1 MALPTFRSVISRVLF
16 QLLGVFLGGFFL
28 LSVLVLTAFE
38 RREKEQ
44 LSLVAKG
51 CGQELSDFLD
61 RRQVNLNQLGLMLST
76 FDPTLKSPATPQL
89 LEHWA
94 EGGASFRAIALLGPH
109 QTPTLFWSQPDLPE
123 QLTPE
128 TWVELRQKAKGSGV
142 VVDQKGRLFL
152 VRQFSFGWVA
162 AQPDQSL
169 LVHNLEEWAQA
180 AGGRVQVRDGHG
192 FSLFDTAEGPVAP
205 GLSVSL
211 TLPQVP
217 WTLTLSRSWNELLA
231 PYLPFLILLFV
242 LYLVAAVTVLLFRK
256 FLIDRLL
263 QTLDKFQR
271 ETVKIA
277 SGDYSV
283 TLEYTPFQDLN
294 HVLEEL
300 EDLREKIWLR
310 EQDLRDSEYRFRR
323 MFEDAQIGILH
334 STPEGELLDL
344 NQTMAKILDF
354 PSPAEVK
361 GAYFSASE
369 FYVRP
374 EERAHLIAMLQDS
387 EHGKAQAKTR
397 FWTRERTTI
406 RKVNLYL
413 SQVFDPKRN
422 EFVIETF
429 CEDITEVEAAAEA
442 IRRVNED
449 LEQKVEER
457 TRHLEIALGDLKAA
471 QEQLIQAEKLAALGQ
486 LISGIAH
493 EINTPLGA
501 IAASN
506 DNVLALLKKVLESL
520 PWLMQVLSLE
530 QRALFYRLYEV
541 GNREILLVSGSQL
554 RQKKKSI
561 LAFFTKVGV
570 ELDEELADNLAELG
584 VENELEP
591 FLPLLRDPL
600 GKDAVRMINE
610 MLSMEK
616 SCAIIDQASD
626 KAAKVIQ
633 ALRTFSHQNQEEPYQ
648 AVDLAEGLETVLTL
662 FQNKIKLGVEVVRNY
677 GSLPPVAGYP
687 DKLNQVWTNLIA
699 NALQAMD
706 YKGRLEVTI
715 SSDGPWA
722 RVDIADTGPGVP
734 PEVQNKIFE
743 PFFTTKKPGE
753 GTGLGLDI
761 SRKIIDDHHGTLT
774 FVSEPGR
781 TIFTA
786 RLPLAVSV

>member
-1 MALPTFRSVISRVLF
+1 M
-16 QLLGVFLGGFFL
+16 
-28 LSVLVLTAFE
+28 AFE

-44 LSLVAKG
+44 INLAARG
-51 CGQELSDFLD
+51 CQQELSDFMD
-61 RRQVNLNQLGLMLST
+61 RRQVNLNQFGVMLTT
-76 FDPTLKSPATPQL
+76 FDPQLINPITPQL
-89 LEHWA
+89 LGQWA
-94 EGGASFRAIALLGPH
+94 EGGSSFLSLAIIGNQKNLLWYWGLPGLSDKSDIMD
-109 QTPTLFWSQPDLPE
+109 PTLLRHLNN
-123 QLTPE
+123 QLDI
-128 TWVELRQKAKGSGV
+128 W
-142 VVDQKGRLFL
+142 DQNDTIVL
-152 VRQFSFGWVA
+152 VRHFAFGWVA
-162 AQPDQSL
+162 GIPDQRL
-169 LVHNLEEWAQA
+169 LTHNLQEWALA
-180 AGGRVQVRDGHG
+180 AGGRVRVLDSQGRVFLDTSKDATPLDLSA
-192 FSLFDTAEGPVAP
+192 SLAIPKTH
-205 GLSVSL
+205 
-211 TLPQVP
+211 
-217 WTLTLSRSWNELLA
+217 WTLTLSRTWGSILE
-231 PYLPFLILLFV
+231 PYLPFIILLLALF
-242 LYLVAAVTVLLFRK
+242 LVAAVTVLLLRK

-263 QTLDKFQR
+263 ETLDKFQR

-334 STPEGELLDL
+334 TTPEGELIDL
-344 NQTMAKILDF
+344 NQAMAKILDF

-361 GAYFSASE
+361 GAYQNARE

-374 EERAHLIAMLQDS
+374 EERDFLFAKLLAS
-387 EHGKAQAKTR
+387 EHGKAQVKTR
-397 FWTRERTTI
+397 FWTRGHTSI
-406 RKVNLYL
+406 RSVNLYL
-413 SQVFDPKRN
+413 SQVFDPKRT
-422 EFVIETF
+422 EFVIEKF

-442 IRRVNED
+442 IRLANED
-449 LEQKVEER
+449 LEIKVEER

-561 LAFFTKVGV
+561 LAFLAKFGV
-570 ELDEELADNLAELG
+570 EADEELADNLAELG

-633 ALRTFSHQNQEEPYQ
+633 ALRTFSHQNQDEPYQ
-648 AVDLAEGLETVLTL
+648 SVNLAEGLETVLTL

-677 GSLPPVAGYP
+677 GTVAPLAGYP

-715 SSDGPWA
+715 TSEDHWA
-722 RVDIADTGPGVP
+722 RVDVMDSGPGISP
-734 PEVQNKIFE
+734 DVQEKVFE
-743 PFFTTKKPGE
+743 PFFTTKRPGE

-761 SRKIIDDHHGTLT
+761 SRKIVEEHQGKLS

-781 TIFTA
+781 TVFTV
-786 RLPLAVSV
+786 RLPLSMTENLTE

>member
-28 LSVLVLTAFE
+28 LSVLVLMAFE
-38 RREKEQ
+38 SREKEQ
-44 LSLVAKG
+44 LVLAARG
-51 CGQELSDFLD
+51 CQQELTDFLD

-76 FDPTLKSPATPQL
+76 FDPTLKSLTAPEL
-89 LEHWA
+89 IDHWA
-94 EGGASFRAIALLGPH
+94 EAGASFRTIALLGPH
-109 QTPTLFWSQPDLPE
+109 ETLKLFWSLPNSAE
-123 QLTPE
+123 QLNPAIGD
-128 TWVELRQKAKGSGV
+128 ELHQKASDSGV
-142 VVDQKGRLFL
+142 VVDPKGRFFL
-152 VRQFSFGWVA
+152 VRQFSFGWVIA
-162 AQPDQSL
+162 EPNQKL
-169 LVHNLEEWAQA
+169 LIHNLKEWADA
-180 AGGRVQVRDGHG
+180 AGGRIQVHDDQGR
-192 FSLFDTAEGPVAP
+192 SLLDTAKGATEK
-205 GLSVSL
+205 GLSVSV
-211 TLPQVP
+211 TLAQVP
-217 WTLTLSRSWNELLA
+217 WTLTLSRSWGELLE

-242 LYLVAAVTVLLFRK
+242 LYLVAAVAVLLLRK
-256 FLIDRLL
+256 FFIDRLL

-310 EQDLRDSEYRFRR
+310 EQELRDSEYRFRR

-334 STPEGELLDL
+334 TTPEGELLDL

-361 GAYFSASE
+361 GAYFSVSE

-374 EERAHLIAMLQDS
+374 EERVQAIATL
-387 EHGKAQAKTR
+387 KANEQGRAQVKTR
-397 FWTRERTTI
+397 FWTRGHATI

-422 EFVIETF
+422 EFVIEKF

-471 QEQLIQAEKLAALGQ
+471 QEQLVQAEKLAALGQ

-530 QRALFYRLYEV
+530 QRALFYQLYEM
-541 GNREILLVSGSQL
+541 GNREILLVSGAQL
-554 RQKKKSI
+554 RQKKKEI
-561 LAFFTKVGV
+561 LAFFAKFGV
-570 ELDEELADNLAELG
+570 DLDEELADNLAELG

-591 FLPLLRDPL
+591 LLPLLRDPL

-648 AVDLAEGLETVLTL
+648 AVNLVDGLETVLTL
-662 FQNKIKLGVEVVRNY
+662 FQNKIKLGVEVVRNF
-677 GSLPPVAGYP
+677 SDLPPVAGYP

-715 SSDGPWA
+715 STEGSWA
-722 RVDIADTGPGVP
+722 RIDIADTGPGVP
-734 PEVQNKIFE
+734 AEVQKKIFE

-761 SRKIIDDHHGTLT
+761 SRKIIEDHHGTLS

>member
-1 MALPTFRSVISRVLF
+1 
-16 QLLGVFLGGFFL
+16 
-28 LSVLVLTAFE
+28 E
-38 RREKEQ
+38 
-44 LSLVAKG
+44 
-51 CGQELSDFLD
+51 
-61 RRQVNLNQLGLMLST
+61 
-76 FDPTLKSPATPQL
+76 
-89 LEHWA
+89 
-94 EGGASFRAIALLGPH
+94 
-109 QTPTLFWSQPDLPE
+109 
-123 QLTPE
+123 
-128 TWVELRQKAKGSGV
+128 
-142 VVDQKGRLFL
+142 
-152 VRQFSFGWVA
+152 
-162 AQPDQSL
+162 PDQSL
-169 LVHNLEEWAQA
+169 LVHNLKEWAQA
-180 AGGRVQVRDGHG
+180 AGGRVQVRDKKQ
-192 FSLFDTAEGPVAP
+192 FSLFDTGEGPP
-205 GLSVSL
+205 IHGLSVSL
-211 TLPQVP
+211 TLSQVP

-242 LYLVAAVTVLLFRK
+242 LYLVAAVTVLLLRK

-283 TLEYTPFQDLN
+283 TLEYTPFEDLN

-344 NQTMAKILDF
+344 NQTMAKILGF
-354 PSPAEVK
+354 PSPPEVK
-361 GAYFSASE
+361 GAYFNAGE

-374 EERAHLIAMLQDS
+374 EERAELIAMLHAS
-387 EHGKAQAKTR
+387 EHGRAQAKTR
-397 FWTRERTTI
+397 FWTRGHITI

-413 SQVFDPKRN
+413 SKVFDPKRN

-530 QRALFYRLYEV
+530 QRALFYQLYEL
-541 GNREILLVSGSQL
+541 GNREIVLVAGSQL
-554 RQKKKSI
+554 RQKKKNI
-561 LAFFTKVGV
+561 LGFFAKFGV
-570 ELDEELADNLAELG
+570 EADEELADNLAELG

-633 ALRTFSHQNQEEPYQ
+633 ALRTFSRQSQEEAYQ
-648 AVDLAEGLETVLTL
+648 SVDLAEGLETVLTL
-662 FQNKIKLGVEVVRNY
+662 FQNKIKLGVEVVRNF

-699 NALQAMD
+699 NALQSMD
-706 YKGRLEVTI
+706 YKGRLEVSI
-715 SSDGPWA
+715 SSEGDWA
-722 RVDIADTGPGVP
+722 RIDIADTGPGVP
-734 PEVQNKIFE
+734 PEVQSKIFE

-761 SRKIIDDHHGTLT
+761 SRKIIDDHHGTLS

-786 RLPLAVSV
+786 RLPLAVIV